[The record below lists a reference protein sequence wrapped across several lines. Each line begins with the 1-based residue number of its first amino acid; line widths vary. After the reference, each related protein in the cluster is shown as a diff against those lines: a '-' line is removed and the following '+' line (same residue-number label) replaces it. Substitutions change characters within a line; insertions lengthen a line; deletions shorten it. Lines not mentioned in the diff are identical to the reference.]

1 MLRSITMRAIPD
13 PGFATFLPDDARF
26 RVSRFEVTLA
36 RGKRPV
42 QQTKSINGPQ
52 GDISEMA
59 NAARP
64 DDRLFVEVKGV
75 QRQNFQGKVEDVNMT
90 RSFTVSVQ

>member
-1 MLRSITMRAIPD
+1 MTMRAIPD
-13 PGFATFLPDDARF
+13 PGFATFLPEDARF
-26 RVSRFEVTLA
+26 RVSSFEVTLA

-42 QQTKSINGPQ
+42 AQTITINGPQ
-52 GDISEMA
+52 GDISSLA

-75 QRQNFQGKVEDVNMT
+75 QRQNFQGKVSPVNVSRT
-90 RSFTVSVQ
+90 FTVSVQ